1 MNGGNALLPQCQTL
15 ITPMMKNLSLLFLL
29 IITSF
34 ADVIA
39 QEISFFRVTAETR
52 YDNLDW
58 GRERNRI
65 QSALRVWTHV
75 DFGMG
80 LSARILGS
88 SGSRF
93 QSRWSTATD
102 FDPPRERDY
111 MEIFVRQLYLQYDH
125 ENWRLQM
132 GVIPP
137 IKNSASSTGL
147 EASGWLDGIRVTNE
161 IIDGFVLEFVAG
173 GLNNLDEPNA
183 FTRPRK
189 LNYAEIEL
197 TKQLNERFA
206 AELSAEVVD
215 GDAFS
220 KMEFS
225 YKEGDKW
232 PRFVSE
238 LLLNASEET
247 ISIGVSAQQDLNK
260 LMPNRSNSGVN
271 VFLLYSYVDEK
282 IGLRGTL
289 ADDFYA
295 FGHAFKIELD
305 GPLSRKAGL
314 GWFARQVF
322 MSPSRTTAGI
332 RVTLQ
337 ND

>member
-1 MNGGNALLPQCQTL
+1 
-15 ITPMMKNLSLLFLL
+15 MKRLFLL
-29 IITSF
+29 PALFF
-34 ADVIA
+34 ASSLGAAA
-39 QEISFFRVTAETR
+39 QEISFFRVTAESR

-75 DFGMG
+75 DFGKGVSTRMFV
-80 LSARILGS
+80 S

-102 FDPPRERDY
+102 FEPPREREF
-111 MEIFVRQLYLQYDH
+111 MEIFVRQLYLQYDY
-125 ENWRLQM
+125 EQWRLQM

-137 IKNSASSTGL
+137 IKNAASSTGL
-147 EASGWLDGIRVTNE
+147 EASGWLDGVRVTNE
-161 IIDGFVLEFVAG
+161 VVDGFVVEVVAG
-173 GLNNLDEPNA
+173 GLNDLDEPNA

-197 TKQLNERFA
+197 TRQFNDRIG
-206 AELSAEVVD
+206 AELSAEVV
-215 GDAFS
+215 GRDAYS
-220 KMEFS
+220 KAEFS
-225 YKEGDKW
+225 FRKSETR
-232 PRFVSE
+232 PRFVAE
-238 LLLNASEET
+238 ALLNASDKT
-247 ISIGVSAQQDLNK
+247 VSFGLSAQQDLNA
-260 LMPNRSNSGVN
+260 LISGRTNSGVN

-305 GPLSRKAGL
+305 GPLSRKSGL

-337 ND
+337 NR

>member
-1 MNGGNALLPQCQTL
+1 MKRLLLLP
-15 ITPMMKNLSLLFLL
+15 LLFLAPPL
-29 IITSF
+29 G
-34 ADVIA
+34 AIA
-39 QEISFFRVTAETR
+39 QEISFFRVTAESR

-65 QSALRVWTHV
+65 QSSLRVWTHV
-75 DFGMG
+75 DFGKG
-80 LSARILGS
+80 LSARALGS

-102 FDPPRERDY
+102 FEPPRERDF

-125 ENWRLQM
+125 EKWRVQA

-137 IKNSASSTGL
+137 TKNATSSTGL
-147 EASGWLDGIRVTNE
+147 EASGWLDGVRVTNE
-161 IIDGFVLEFVAG
+161 VVDGFVVEVVAG
-173 GLNNLDEPNA
+173 GLNDLDEPNA
-183 FTRPRK
+183 FTRPRR

-197 TKQLNERFA
+197 TKQFDDRFG
-206 AELSAEVVD
+206 AELSAEIVD
-215 GDAFS
+215 RDAYS
-220 KMEFS
+220 KVEFS
-225 YKEGDKW
+225 YKKDEIW
-232 PRFVSE
+232 PRFVTE
-238 LLLNASEET
+238 LLINASDET
-247 ISIGVSAQQDLNK
+247 VSFGLSAQQDLNN
-260 LMPNRSNSGVN
+260 LIAGRTNSGVN

-289 ADDFYA
+289 SDDFYA
-295 FGHAFKIELD
+295 FGHTFKVELD
-305 GPLSRKAGL
+305 GPLSRKSGL

-337 ND
+337 NR

>member
-1 MNGGNALLPQCQTL
+1 MQDDD
-15 ITPMMKNLSLLFLL
+15 LLFIHSQTHNTTLMKRRILL
-29 IITSF
+29 TLLMLVSPLCV
-34 ADVIA
+34 AA
-39 QEISFFRVTAETR
+39 QEISFFRVTAESR

-65 QSALRVWTHV
+65 QSAMRVWTHV
-75 DFGMG
+75 DLGKG
-80 LSARILGS
+80 LSARVLGS

-102 FDPPRERDY
+102 FKPPRERDY
-111 MEIFVRQLYLQYDH
+111 MEIFVRQAYLQYDH
-125 ENWRLQM
+125 DNWRLQM

-137 IKNSASSTGL
+137 IKNTASSTGL
-147 EASGWLDGIRVTNE
+147 EASGWLDGMRLTNE
-161 IIDGFVLEFVAG
+161 VSDGFVVELVAG

-197 TKQLNERFA
+197 TKRFNDRFG

-215 GDAFS
+215 RDMYS
-220 KMEFS
+220 KLEFS
-225 YKEGDKW
+225 FRKDEMW

-238 LLLNASEET
+238 LLLNASDKT
-247 ISIGVSAQQDLNK
+247 ISFGMSAQQDLNSFFYG
-260 LMPNRSNSGVN
+260 RSNSGLN

-295 FGHAFKIELD
+295 FGHAFKIEID
-305 GPLSRKAGL
+305 GPISRKAGL

-322 MSPSRTTAGI
+322 MSPSRTTAGF

-337 ND
+337 KD

>member
-1 MNGGNALLPQCQTL
+1 MKRFLLLP
-15 ITPMMKNLSLLFLL
+15 LL
-29 IITSF
+29 ILVSS
-34 ADVIA
+34 AGVRA
-39 QEISFFRVTAETR
+39 QQISFFRVTAETR

-75 DFGMG
+75 DLGKG
-80 LSARILGS
+80 LSARVLGS

-102 FDPPRERDY
+102 FEPPRERQY
-111 MEIFVRQLYLQYDH
+111 MEIFVRQMYLQYDH
-125 ENWRLQM
+125 EKWRLQL

-137 IKNSASSTGL
+137 IKNAASSTGL

-161 IIDGFVLEFVAG
+161 INDGFIAEFVVG

-183 FTRPRK
+183 FTRPRR

-197 TKQLNERFA
+197 TKQWNDQIG
-206 AELSAEVVD
+206 AELSAEIVD
-215 GDAFS
+215 RQAYS

-225 YKEGDKW
+225 YKKDNML
-232 PRFVSE
+232 PRFVAE
-238 LLLNASEET
+238 LLLNASDET
-247 ISIGVSAQQDLNK
+247 ISIGLSAQQDLNR
-260 LMPNRSNSGVN
+260 LISGRSNSGVN

-295 FGHAFKIELD
+295 FGHAFKVELE
-305 GPLSRKAGL
+305 GPLSRKSGL

-322 MSPSRTTAGI
+322 MSPSRSTAGI

-337 ND
+337 SGKN

>member
-1 MNGGNALLPQCQTL
+1 MKHLIVLFTL
-15 ITPMMKNLSLLFLL
+15 ILCLNWDAT
-29 IITSF
+29 
-34 ADVIA
+34 A
-39 QEISFFRVTAETR
+39 QKISFYRVTAETR

-75 DFGMG
+75 DLGKG
-80 LSARILGS
+80 LSARVLGS

-102 FDPPRERDY
+102 FEPPRERDFMSIY
-111 MEIFVRQLYLQYDH
+111 VRQLYLQYDH
-125 ENWRLQM
+125 ESWRIQM

-137 IKNSASSTGL
+137 IKNAASSTGL
-147 EASGWLDGIRVTNE
+147 EASGWLDGIRLTNE
-161 IIDGFVLEFVAG
+161 LSDGFVVEIVAG

-183 FTRPRK
+183 FTRPRE

-197 TKQLNERFA
+197 TKQFDDRFG

-215 GDAFS
+215 RDAYS
-220 KMEFS
+220 KVEFS
-225 YKEGDKW
+225 YKPTENW
-232 PRFVSE
+232 PKFVSE
-238 LLLNASEET
+238 VLLNASNKT
-247 ISIGVSAQQDLNK
+247 VSFGLSAQQDLNK
-260 LMPNRSNSGVN
+260 WIDGRTNSGVN
-271 VFLLYSYVDEK
+271 VFLLYSYIDEK

-295 FGHAFKIELD
+295 FGHAFKIEVE
-305 GPLSRKAGL
+305 GPLSRKSGL

-322 MSPSRTTAGI
+322 MSPSRSTAGI
-332 RVTLQ
+332 RVSLQ
-337 ND
+337 GS

>member
-1 MNGGNALLPQCQTL
+1 MKHLIVFFTL
-15 ITPMMKNLSLLFLL
+15 ILFLDL
-29 IITSF
+29 
-34 ADVIA
+34 DVSA
-39 QEISFFRVTAETR
+39 QKISFYRVTAETR

-75 DFGMG
+75 DLGKG
-80 LSARILGS
+80 LSARVLGS

-102 FDPPRERDY
+102 FEPPRERDY
-111 MEIFVRQLYLQYDH
+111 MSIYVRQLYLQYDH
-125 ENWRLQM
+125 ADWRIQM

-137 IKNSASSTGL
+137 IKNAASSTGL
-147 EASGWLDGIRVTNE
+147 EASGWLDGIRLTNE
-161 IIDGFVLEFVAG
+161 LSDGFVVEVVAG

-183 FTRPRK
+183 FTRPRE

-197 TKQLNERFA
+197 TKQFDDRFG

-215 GDAFS
+215 RDAYS
-220 KMEFS
+220 KVEFS
-225 YKEGDKW
+225 YKPTEKW
-232 PRFVSE
+232 PRMVSE
-238 LLLNASEET
+238 VLINASNKT
-247 ISIGVSAQQDLNK
+247 VSFGLSAQQDLNDWIDG
-260 LMPNRSNSGVN
+260 RTNSGVN
-271 VFLLYSYVDEK
+271 VFLLYSYIDEK

-295 FGHAFKIELD
+295 FGHAFKVEIE
-305 GPLSRKAGL
+305 GPLSRKSGL

-322 MSPSRTTAGI
+322 MSPSRSTAGI
-332 RVTLQ
+332 RVSLQ
-337 ND
+337 GS

>member
-1 MNGGNALLPQCQTL
+1 MKRVLLVL
-15 ITPMMKNLSLLFLL
+15 FFLSSLLMEAHAQKL
-29 IITSF
+29 SF
-34 ADVIA
+34 Y
-39 QEISFFRVTAETR
+39 RVTAETR

-75 DFGMG
+75 DMGKG
-80 LSARILGS
+80 LSVRVLGS

-102 FDPPRERDY
+102 FEPPREREY
-111 MEIFVRQLYLQYDH
+111 MSIFVRQLYMQYDH
-125 ENWRLQM
+125 ENWRIQA

-137 IKNSASSTGL
+137 VKNLASSTGL
-147 EASGWLDGIRVTNE
+147 EASGWLDGVRLTNE
-161 IIDGFVLEFVAG
+161 FMDGFVVELVAG

-189 LNYAEIEL
+189 LNYAEMEL
-197 TKQLNERFA
+197 TKQFDEKFG
-206 AELSAEVVD
+206 AEISAEVVD
-215 GDAFS
+215 KDVYS
-220 KMEFS
+220 KMELS
-225 YKEGDKW
+225 YKPSEKW
-232 PRFVSE
+232 PKFVAEALINATSE
-238 LLLNASEET
+238 TASF
-247 ISIGVSAQQDLNK
+247 GLSAQQDLNK
-260 LMPNRSNSGVN
+260 LMDGRTNSGVN

-295 FGHAFKIELD
+295 FGHAFKIEIE
-305 GPLSRKAGL
+305 GPLARKSGL
-314 GWFARQVF
+314 GWFVRQVF
-322 MSPSRTTAGI
+322 MSPSRSTAGI

-337 ND
+337 GN

>member
-1 MNGGNALLPQCQTL
+1 MKHLIVLFTL
-15 ITPMMKNLSLLFLL
+15 ILCLNWDAT
-29 IITSF
+29 
-34 ADVIA
+34 A
-39 QEISFFRVTAETR
+39 QKISFYRVTAETR

-75 DFGMG
+75 DLGKG
-80 LSARILGS
+80 LSARVLGS

-102 FDPPRERDY
+102 FEPPRERDFMSIY
-111 MEIFVRQLYLQYDH
+111 VRQLYLQYDH
-125 ENWRLQM
+125 ESWRIQM

-137 IKNSASSTGL
+137 IKNAASSTGL
-147 EASGWLDGIRVTNE
+147 EASGWLDGIRLTNE
-161 IIDGFVLEFVAG
+161 LSDGFVVEIVAG

-183 FTRPRK
+183 FTRPRE

-197 TKQLNERFA
+197 TKQFDDRFG

-215 GDAFS
+215 RDAYS
-220 KMEFS
+220 KVEFS
-225 YKEGDKW
+225 YKPTENW
-232 PRFVSE
+232 PKLVSE
-238 LLLNASEET
+238 VLLNASNKT
-247 ISIGVSAQQDLNK
+247 VSFGLSAQQDLNK
-260 LMPNRSNSGVN
+260 WIDGRTNSGVN
-271 VFLLYSYVDEK
+271 VFLLYSYIDEK

-295 FGHAFKIELD
+295 FGHAFKIEVE
-305 GPLSRKAGL
+305 GPLSRKSGL

-322 MSPSRTTAGI
+322 MSPSRSTAGI
-332 RVTLQ
+332 RVSLQ
-337 ND
+337 GS

>member
-1 MNGGNALLPQCQTL
+1 
-15 ITPMMKNLSLLFLL
+15 MKYIYLMSALSLLPTLNAL
-29 IITSF
+29 
-34 ADVIA
+34 A
-39 QEISFFRVTAETR
+39 QEVSFFRVTAETR

-75 DFGMG
+75 DLGSG
-80 LSARILGS
+80 LSARVLGS

-102 FDPPRERDY
+102 FEPPRERDF
-111 MEIFVRQLYLQYDH
+111 MEIFVRQLYLQYDKD
-125 ENWRLQM
+125 NWRVQM

-137 IKNSASSTGL
+137 VKNLASSTGL
-147 EASGWLDGIRVTNE
+147 EASGWLDGIRLTNE
-161 IIDGFVLEFVAG
+161 VVDGFVVELVAG

-183 FTRPRK
+183 FTRPRE

-197 TKQLNERFA
+197 TKQFSDRFG
-206 AELSAEVVD
+206 AEISAEIVD
-215 GDAFS
+215 KNAYS
-220 KMEFS
+220 KLEFS
-225 YKEGDKW
+225 YKHGNKS

-238 LLLNASEET
+238 LLLNASDET
-247 ISIGVSAQQDLNK
+247 VSFGLSAQQDLNT
-260 LMPNRSNSGVN
+260 LFSGRSNSGVN
-271 VFLLYSYVDEK
+271 VFILYSYVDEA

-295 FGHAFKIELD
+295 FGHALKVELE
-305 GPLSRKAGL
+305 GPLSRKSGL

-322 MSPSRTTAGI
+322 MSPSRSTAGI

-337 ND
+337 AR